1 MNSTTMIQTEEE
13 LVAKM
18 TEPSPAVTEA
28 MARIKGDIM
37 LLGVAGKMGPSLA
50 ELLLR
55 AGAKQVVG
63 VSRFSDAKQRHY
75 LDSLGVKTIR
85 CNLIDDQAL
94 QTLPDVGHIFLLAG
108 HKFGSTG
115 NEPLTWVMN
124 TLLPAKIMQRFPQS
138 RIVYV
143 SSGNVYQFCE
153 ASSGGSRE
161 SGTLEPIGEYAQSRL
176 GGERVIQYY
185 SERNG
190 TPVAILRLFYA
201 TELRYGVILDIA
213 QRIKARKPIDLTM
226 GYVNQIWQ
234 GDANAYLARSFP
246 LCESPATILNLTGPE
261 ILSVREIALQLG
273 ELMGIEPLF
282 QGQESQT
289 ALLGNAGEL
298 FKRLGFPAIKVSQ
311 ILRWV
316 AHWVAQE
323 NPTLNK
329 PTKFESRTG
338 KF

>member
-55 AGAKQVVG
+55 AGAKQVIG

-273 ELMGIEPLF
+273 ELMGIAPLF

-316 AHWVAQE
+316 AYWVAQE

-338 KF
+338 QF